1 VTKPKEDDIFDATA
15 KLRDEKAAEQMDVRI
30 FQEFSNA
37 FDTLT
42 QQRHEAGAEEYGHL
56 TFIGNDVIRMM
67 AEELADT
74 ANYCRYQFI
83 KLMMLQ
89 ELLEDEL
96 SAKGLDG
103 EVKLGGQKAAFQGF
117 KGVGEVGWQRP

>member
-1 VTKPKEDDIFDATA
+1 VNAEEAQ
-15 KLRDEKAAEQMDVRI
+15 AAAAAQLSV
-30 FQEFSNA
+30 FQEYSDA

-42 QQRHEAGAEEYGHL
+42 QERHLAGQKEYGTL
-56 TFIGNDVIRMM
+56 TFLENDVIRMM

-89 ELLEDEL
+89 AILEEELEGRPIDDMA
-96 SAKGLDG
+96 AKFN
-103 EVKLGGQKAAFQGF
+103 EW
-117 KGVGEVGWQRP
+117 KGVGDVGWRKA